1 MAQFFL
7 AQLIEFYN
15 AFLTIS
21 EHRVAFLLLR
31 NVRPGQAEP
40 SRAEPSQTGLG
51 SC

>member
-21 EHRVAFLLLR
+21 EHRVEFLLLR
-31 NVRPGQAEP
+31 NVRPGQ
-40 SRAEPSQTGLG
+40 TGPG
-51 SC
+51 G